1 MVMPSLRIGTGSQVK
16 VIASGSLGGGGG
28 GGKLVLLS
36 DVNAN
41 NLGNGSFLV
50 YDSASA
56 KFVAQTNLPSVTID
70 GGEY

>member
-1 MVMPSLRIGTGSQVK
+1 MPSFRIGTGSQVK
-16 VIASGSLGGGGG
+16 VIASGYLGGGGG
-28 GGKLVLLS
+28 GCKLVLLS

-41 NLGNGSFLV
+41 NLANGSFLV

-56 KFVAQTNLPSVTID
+56 KFITQTNLPSTTID

>member
-1 MVMPSLRIGTGSQVK
+1 MP
-16 VIASGSLGGGGG
+16 SLGGGGG
-28 GGKLVLLS
+28 ANLVLLS

>member
-1 MVMPSLRIGTGSQVK
+1 MPSLRIGTGSQVK

-28 GGKLVLLS
+28 GKLVLLS

-41 NLGNGSFLV
+41 NLTNGSFLV

-56 KFVAQTNLPSVTID
+56 KFITQTTLPSTTVD

>member
-1 MVMPSLRIGTGSQVK
+1 MPSLRIGTGCQVK

-36 DVNAN
+36 DVNAAS
-41 NLGNGSFLV
+41 LTNGSFLV

-56 KFVAQTNLPSVTID
+56 KFITQTNLPSTTID

>member
-1 MVMPSLRIGTGSQVK
+1 MPSLRIGTGSQVK

-41 NLGNGSFLV
+41 NLTNGSFL
-50 YDSASA
+50 
-56 KFVAQTNLPSVTID
+56 
-70 GGEY
+70 G

>member
-1 MVMPSLRIGTGSQVK
+1 MPSLRIGTGSQVK

-41 NLGNGSFLV
+41 NLTNGSFLV
-50 YDSASA
+50 YDSAYA
-56 KFVAQTNLPSVTID
+56 KFITQTTLPSTTID

>member
-1 MVMPSLRIGTGSQVK
+1 MPSLRIGTGSQVK
-16 VIASGSLGGGGG
+16 VIASGSLGGGSGG